1 MAQKIVAGNWKMN
14 LDRTQAGILISEIC
28 GMLDTED
35 SRPVQV
41 LLFPSFIHIGMA
53 VQMAASEPRIRIG
66 AQNCSSHVS
75 GAFTGE
81 VSASMLRS
89 AGCSHVLVGH
99 SERRMLFNENNDVLA
114 EKTIRVLEEEMTPV
128 FCIGELLSERENG
141 VHFEVIK
148 NQLTEGLFHLS
159 KSDFS
164 KCIIA
169 YEPVWAIGT
178 GLSATSE
185 QAEFMHKNIWG
196 VAVPDYIFTELTAV
210 SNLDPDSIESLEAQ
224 REIGLKFSQQICK
237 RVQELG
243 FKGIHLMAIGQ
254 EANLADIL
262 KRIMPESAVF

>member
-1 MAQKIVAGNWKMN
+1 MN

-53 VQMAASEPRIRIG
+53 VHMTASEPRIRIG

-114 EKTIRVLEEEMTPV
+114 EKTRRVLEEEMTPV

-148 NQLTEGLFHLS
+148 NQLAEGLFHLS

-178 GLSATSE
+178 GVTASPE
-185 QAEFMHKNIWG
+185 QAQEMHAAIRAMISEKYGSETAGDSSILYGGSCNEQNAGILFNLQDVDGGLIGGASLKSRSFVNIIK
-196 VAVPDYIFTELTAV
+196 ALP
-210 SNLDPDSIESLEAQ
+210 
-224 REIGLKFSQQICK
+224 
-237 RVQELG
+237 
-243 FKGIHLMAIGQ
+243 
-254 EANLADIL
+254 
-262 KRIMPESAVF
+262 